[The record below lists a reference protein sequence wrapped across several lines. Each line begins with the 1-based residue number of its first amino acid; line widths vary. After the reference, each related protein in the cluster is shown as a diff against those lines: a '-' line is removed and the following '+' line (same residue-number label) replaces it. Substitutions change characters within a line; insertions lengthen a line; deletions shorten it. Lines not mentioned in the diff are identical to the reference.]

1 MASGGNNPMDAV
13 TALMQ
18 ERQRVEEWLA
28 ALEGKRAIT
37 PPHVYERVR
46 ADYDKRLQEITQAL
60 GGRTNELRQ
69 MITALTARMARLQT
83 EENARRDQRHE
94 AELRATVGELEAAK
108 WEALRRSIDD
118 AIARMTAERTHIT
131 TELARLQ
138 QVLSM
143 TGSAAAAPL
152 PPLPPGVEV
161 IGGAP
166 AGASGRFDEL
176 AFLNAVTDPTAGPP
190 PTATP
195 PTSRSGQ
202 FASQSGAVATQAPP
216 GGTPT
221 QARPGAGTGT
231 GSTGAVPPASGTGS
245 QPAAPAPETPE
256 YLKDVPTEATKTL
269 KCNECGTM
277 NFATEWYCER
287 CGGELAA
294 M

>member
-69 MITALTARMARLQT
+69 MIAALTARMARLQT

-138 QVLSM
+138 QVLTM
-143 TGSAAAAPL
+143 TNAGSAPVPSAAPR
-152 PPLPPGVEV
+152 PG
-161 IGGAP
+161 P
-166 AGASGRFDEL
+166 AAGGRFDEL
-176 AFLNAVTDPTAGPP
+176 AFLNAVTDPTASPP

-195 PTSRSGQ
+195 PTSLTGQ
-202 FASQSGAVATQAPP
+202 YASQSGAVATQAPP

-221 QARPGAGTGT
+221 QARPGAGSGT
-231 GSTGAVPPASGTGS
+231 GSSGTVPPVTGTGS
-245 QPAAPAPETPE
+245 QPAAPAPETPD

>member
-1 MASGGNNPMDAV
+1 MASGGKNPVDAV
-13 TALMQ
+13 SALMM
-18 ERQRVEEWLA
+18 ERQRLEAWLA

-46 ADYDKRLQEITQAL
+46 ADYDKRLGEIMHSL

-69 MITALTARMARLQT
+69 MIAALTARMARLQT
-83 EENARRDQRHE
+83 EETAKRDERHE
-94 AELRATVGELEAAK
+94 AELRATVGELEASK
-108 WEALRRSIDD
+108 WEAYRRTVDD
-118 AIARMTAERTHIT
+118 AIAKMTAERTHIT
-131 TELARLQ
+131 TELARVQ
-138 QVLSM
+138 QILSM
-143 TGSAAAAPL
+143 TTAAAATPPP
-152 PPLPPGVEV
+152 PPLPT
-161 IGGAP
+161 P
-166 AGASGRFDEL
+166 AGASPAGGAGGSFDEL
-176 AFLNAVTDPTAGPP
+176 AFLNAVTDPTASPP

-195 PTSRSGQ
+195 AQSLTGQ
-202 FASQSGAVATQAPP
+202 FATQKSGAVATQAPP

-221 QARPGAGTGT
+221 QARPAAGTGPSNT
-231 GSTGAVPPASGTGS
+231 VPPTASGS
-245 QPAAPAPETPE
+245 QPSAPAPETPE

>member
-1 MASGGNNPMDAV
+1 MDAV
-13 TALMQ
+13 SALMQ

-46 ADYDKRLQEITQAL
+46 ADYDKRLGEIMHSLT
-60 GGRTNELRQ
+60 GRTNELRQ

-83 EENARRDQRHE
+83 EENARRDERHE
-94 AELRATVGELEAAK
+94 AELRATVGELEASK
-108 WEALRRSIDD
+108 WEVLRRSIDD
-118 AIARMTAERTHIT
+118 AIARLTAERTHIT
-131 TELARLQ
+131 TELSRVQ
-138 QVLSM
+138 QILSM
-143 TGSAAAAPL
+143 TNAAGTLPGAAEADAAQSAS
-152 PPLPPGVEV
+152 G
-161 IGGAP
+161 
-166 AGASGRFDEL
+166 GRFDEL
-176 AFLNAVTDPTAGPP
+176 AFLNAVTDPSAGPPP

-195 PTSRSGQ
+195 AASRTGQ
-202 FASQSGAVATQAPP
+202 YASQKSGAVATQAPP

-221 QARPGAGTGT
+221 KPPPATGT
-231 GSTGAVPPASGTGS
+231 GPTNTVPPTTGTGS
-245 QPAAPAPETPE
+245 QPAAPAPETPD

-277 NFATEWYCER
+277 NLATEWYCER